1 MVGKTKAELSQ
12 FVNMFSLSFSQVSG
26 SSVEVGNSDRVAAAT
41 AKVEIRRRG
50 LLSVSPQVYGSNF
63 EP

>member
-1 MVGKTKAELSQ
+1 MEA
-12 FVNMFSLSFSQVSG
+12 G
-26 SSVEVGNSDRVAAAT
+26 SSERVASAT

-50 LLSVSPQVYGSNF
+50 SLTVSPQVYGYNL